1 MKRKLLLVLSLVFV
15 MITTLVCAVG
25 CKKAEAHKHTWA
37 TEWSVGGETHWH
49 ACTVEGCTAKK
60 DEGNHEGGTANCTDK
75 KVCTVCGNAYGEVDS
90 SVHKSNEF
98 VYVSNGDGTHTK
110 KYKCCNAVAAEPE
123 NCSGG
128 TATVCGEK
136 NVCEV
141 CHAEYGEELAHDW
154 DTEWTTSET
163 KHWHKCKRTGCE
175 AKKDEADHTVGTAA
189 TCTAKAVCAVCNAE
203 YGEKDP
209 DNHDLEEHAAK
220 APTCTEIGWDAYVT
234 CKRSG
239 CTYTTYQE
247 KAALGHDWDTE
258 WTTSETQHW
267 HKCKRTGCNAKNAE
281 SDHTVGTAATCT
293 AKAVCVTCNVE
304 YGEKNAENHT
314 ETTYRYETNGDG
326 THKKIHTCCGAAEN
340 AAENCS
346 IDRWE
351 VEDESDTALC
361 VCGHEVSVFN
371 KVVTAGRQDL
381 VVTTYTD
388 IDLDTKAANGWY
400 TYTENYNTTA
410 SIVLTGISDYANVV
424 NIKYGDTIL
433 GTAITGFDLSSLTD
447 FTKHGEQNLTVIVKD
462 EYDAEHTI
470 VVPVLFITREIATVT
485 DLMLFVNRKNYTLD
499 GKNPSISGYYRL
511 VNDLIGSTL
520 RDFTAS
526 NGNYRNMIFDGNGK
540 TLKLGHWFHYAPGNG
555 LFNIMDRCTVKNL
568 TIDTDYMNK
577 GTPHVVLANDIYGC
591 TFEDI
596 TINYIDS
603 VDGGTN
609 AADKGRDFATDECKK
624 DRGFLFSSNVNAS
637 TFRNFTIN
645 ANGKKLGVVIGRMN
659 AWGDGSIKNFIFEN
673 FKITNCGGLGAFGW
687 KGKTGEKYMPN
698 DGRGVTVETST
709 AA

>member
-1 MKRKLLLVLSLVFV
+1 MSLVFV

-25 CKKAEAHKHTWA
+25 CKKAEAHKHTWV

-128 TATVCGEK
+128 AATVCGEK

-189 TCTAKAVCAVCNAE
+189 TCTAKAVCAACNAE

-209 DNHDLEEHAAK
+209 ENHDLEEHAAK

-234 CKRSG
+234 CKRGG

-281 SDHTVGTAATCT
+281 SYHTVGTAATCT

-388 IDLDTKAANGWY
+388 IDLDTSAANGWY
-400 TYTENYNTTA
+400 TYTENYNATA

-433 GTAITGFDLSSLTD
+433 GTAITGFNLSSLTD

-470 VVPVLFITREIATVT
+470 VVPVLFVTREIATVT

-698 DGRGVTVETST
+698 DVTGVTVETST

>member
-1 MKRKLLLVLSLVFV
+1 MKKKLLLTLSMVIL

-25 CKKAEAHKHTWA
+25 CKKDEAHKHTWA

-49 ACTVEGCTAKK
+49 ACTGEGCTAKK

-75 KVCTVCGNAYGEVDS
+75 KVCTVCDNAYGEVDS
-90 SVHKSNEF
+90 SVHKSDEF

-123 NCSGG
+123 NCSGEA
-128 TATVCGEK
+128 ATVCGEK

-141 CHAEYGEELAHDW
+141 CHTEYGDPLAHDW
-154 DTEWTTSET
+154 DTEWTTTET
-163 KHWHKCKRTGCE
+163 QHWHKCKRTGCE

-189 TCTAKAVCAVCNAE
+189 TCTAKAVCATCNAE
-203 YGEKDP
+203 YGEKDAN
-209 DNHDLEEHAAK
+209 NHDLENHAAK
-220 APTCTEIGWDAYVT
+220 APTCTEAGWDAYVT
-234 CKRSG
+234 CKRTG
-239 CTYTTYQE
+239 CTYTTYQA
-247 KAALGHDWDTE
+247 KPALGHDWDTE

-267 HKCKRTGCNAKNAE
+267 HKCKRTGCNVKNAE

-388 IDLDTKAANGWY
+388 IDLDTSAANGWY
-400 TYTENYNTTA
+400 TYTENYNATA

-433 GTAITGFDLSSLTD
+433 GTAITGFNLSSLTD

-470 VVPVLFITREIATVT
+470 VVPVLFVTREIATVT

-526 NGNYRNMIFDGNGK
+526 NGNYLNMIFDGNGK

-555 LFNIMDRCTVKNL
+555 LFNIMNRCTVKNL

-687 KGKTGEKYMPN
+687 KGQTGEKYMPN
-698 DGRGVTVETST
+698 DVKGVTVETST

>member
-1 MKRKLLLVLSLVFV
+1 MKRKLLLVLGLVFI

-49 ACTVEGCTAKK
+49 ACTGEGCTAKK

-75 KVCTVCGNAYGEVDS
+75 KVCTVCGNAYGEADS

-189 TCTAKAVCAVCNAE
+189 TCTAKAVCAACNAE

-220 APTCTEIGWDAYVT
+220 ASTCTEIGWDAYVT
-234 CKRSG
+234 CKRGG

-293 AKAVCVTCNVE
+293 AKAVCAACNVE

-447 FTKHGEQNLTVIVKD
+447 LTKHGEQNLTVIVKD

-470 VVPVLFITREIATVT
+470 VVPVLFVTREIATVT

-499 GKNPSISGYYRL
+499 GKNPNISGYYRL
-511 VNDLIGSTL
+511 VNDLVGSTL

-698 DGRGVTVETST
+698 DVTGVTVETST

>member
-1 MKRKLLLVLSLVFV
+1 MKKKLLLTLSMVVL

-25 CKKAEAHKHTWA
+25 CKKDEAHKHTWA

-49 ACTVEGCTAKK
+49 ACTGEGCTAKK

-75 KVCTVCGNAYGEVDS
+75 KVCTVCDNAYGEVDS
-90 SVHKSNEF
+90 SVHKSDEF

-123 NCSGG
+123 NCSGEA
-128 TATVCGEK
+128 ATVCGEK

-141 CHAEYGEELAHDW
+141 CHTEYGDPLAHDW
-154 DTEWTTSET
+154 DTEWTTTET
-163 KHWHKCKRTGCE
+163 QHWHKCKRTGCE

-189 TCTAKAVCAVCNAE
+189 TCTAKAVCATCNAE
-203 YGEKDP
+203 YGEKDAN
-209 DNHDLEEHAAK
+209 NHDLENHAAK
-220 APTCTEIGWDAYVT
+220 APTCTEAGWDEYVT
-234 CKRSG
+234 CKRTG
-239 CTYTTYQE
+239 CTYTTYQA
-247 KAALGHDWDTE
+247 KPALDHDWDTE

-293 AKAVCVTCNVE
+293 AKAVCAACNAE

-388 IDLDTKAANGWY
+388 IDLDTSAANGWY

-470 VVPVLFITREIATVT
+470 VVPVLFVTREIATVT

-526 NGNYRNMIFDGNGK
+526 NGNYLNMIFDGNGK

-555 LFNIMDRCTVKNL
+555 LFNIMNRCTVKNL

-577 GTPHVVLANDIYGC
+577 GTPHVVLANDVYGC

-698 DGRGVTVETST
+698 DVRGVTVETST

>member
-1 MKRKLLLVLSLVFV
+1 MKRKLLLVLGLVFV

-49 ACTVEGCTAKK
+49 ACTGEGCTAKK

-123 NCSGG
+123 NCSGEA
-128 TATVCGEK
+128 ATVCGEK
-136 NVCEV
+136 SVCEV
-141 CHAEYGEELAHDW
+141 CHAEYGDPLAHDW
-154 DTEWTTSET
+154 DTEWTTTET
-163 KHWHKCKRTGCE
+163 QHWHKCKRTGCE

-189 TCTAKAVCAVCNAE
+189 TCTAKAVCATCNAE
-203 YGEKDP
+203 YGEKDAN
-209 DNHDLEEHAAK
+209 NHDLENHAAK
-220 APTCTEIGWDAYVT
+220 APTCTEAGWDEYVT
-234 CKRSG
+234 CKRTG
-239 CTYTTYQE
+239 CTYTTYQA
-247 KAALGHDWDTE
+247 KPALDHDWDTE

-388 IDLDTKAANGWY
+388 IDLDTSAANGWY
-400 TYTENYNTTA
+400 TYTENYNATA

-433 GTAITGFDLSSLTD
+433 GTAITGFNLSSLTD

-577 GTPHVVLANDIYGC
+577 GTLHVVLANDIYGC

-609 AADKGRDFATDECKK
+609 ADDKGRDFATDECKK

-687 KGKTGEKYMPN
+687 KGQTGEKYMPN
-698 DGRGVTVETST
+698 DVKGVTVETST